1 MKIVVLDRKSL
12 GLDVSVEP
20 LNQYGEVTVYM
31 TTQNEEVPERVKDA
45 DVIVVNKNQ
54 MNAAAL
60 EEAKNVKLIC
70 ETATGFDNIDLN
82 YCRERGITA
91 CNVVNYSTSS
101 VVQHTFASALY
112 VLEKLNYYDA
122 YVKDGSYQAQPSFT
136 HFEETFYEL
145 EGKTWGIIGMGNIG
159 KKVAAVAKAF
169 GCRVISYSARP
180 AAAGADSTVKAAES
194 NDLYERV
201 DFDTLLKE
209 SDILSLHCPLTDTTR
224 GIINKEAF
232 GKMKKSAV
240 LVNMARGPVVN
251 EADLVEALENEVIR
265 GAALDV
271 MSKEPILPENPLNRI
286 KDSRKLLVTPHMAWA
301 SVEARTRMVMET
313 CKNIEAFAKGE
324 PRNVVS

>member
-1 MKIVVLDRKSL
+1 MKIVVLDRKSV
-12 GLDVSVEP
+12 GLDVSIEP
-20 LNQYGEVTVYM
+20 LNQYGEVTAYM
-31 TTQNEEVPERVKDA
+31 TTTNEEVPERVKDA
-45 DVIVVNKNQ
+45 DVVVVNKNL

-60 EEAKNVKLIC
+60 DEAKNVKLIC

-91 CNVVNYSTSS
+91 CNVVNYSTAA

-112 VLEKLNYYDA
+112 ILEKLNYYDT

-180 AAAGADSTVKAAES
+180 AGAAAES
-194 NDLYERV
+194 NELFERV
-201 DFDTLLKE
+201 DLDTLLSE

-224 GIINKEAF
+224 GIINKETLSR
-232 GKMKKSAV
+232 MKKSAV

-251 EADLVEALENEVIR
+251 EADLVEALENDVIR

-271 MSKEPILPENPLNRI
+271 MSKEPILAENPLNRI

-301 SVEARTRMVMET
+301 SVEARTRVVMET
-313 CKNIEAFAKGE
+313 CKNIEAYVNGE